1 MQLKGLK
8 GIMEDKRLY
17 SPSYVKRILKQ
28 HGFRFSKSLGQ
39 NFLIDGNIVRSIV
52 EKAEV
57 GEEDYVLEI
66 GPGIGTLTEELALR
80 AKKVVAVEIDK
91 KLIPI
96 LEQSIGKYKNVEII
110 NEDILEVDLE
120 RLIEEKFQGK
130 SVKVVAN
137 LPYYVT
143 TPIVARLIE
152 ENLNI
157 ESIVVMVQ
165 KEVAERMAAP
175 PGSKTY
181 GSLSVLIDYFTKP
194 EIVLSVPRTVFM
206 PQPKIASAVI
216 KLDLKKDL
224 EDIDSDKLFKVVR
237 ASFSK
242 RRKTVL
248 NALSSYGFH
257 IDKDRVRESLEKAG
271 IDPSER
277 AERLSTEDFIEISK
291 SLPPLNIERE
301 E

>member
-96 LEQSIGKYKNVEII
+96 LEQSIGKYENVEII
-110 NEDILEVDLE
+110 NEDILEVDLG

-194 EIVLSVPRTVFM
+194 EIILSVPRTVFM

-248 NALSSYGFH
+248 NALSSYGFD
-257 IDKDRVRESLEKAG
+257 IDKDRVRECLEKAG

-277 AERLSTEDFIEISK
+277 AERLSTEDFIKISK

>member
-8 GIMEDKRLY
+8 GVMEDKRLF
-17 SPSYVKRILKQ
+17 SPSNVKRILKQ
-28 HGFRFSKSLGQ
+28 HAVRFSNSLGQ

-80 AKKVVAVEIDK
+80 AKRVVAVEIDK

-96 LEQSIGKYKNVEII
+96 LEQSIGKYENVEII

-130 SVKVVAN
+130 AIKVVAN

-248 NALSSYGFH
+248 NALSSYGFD
-257 IDKDRVRESLEKAG
+257 IDKDKVRESLEKAG

-277 AERLSTEDFIEISK
+277 AERLSTEDFIKISK

>member
-8 GIMEDKRLY
+8 EIMEDKRLY

-96 LEQSIGKYKNVEII
+96 LEQSIGKYENVEII
-110 NEDILEVDLE
+110 NEDILEVDLG

>member
-96 LEQSIGKYKNVEII
+96 LEQSIGKYENVEII
-110 NEDILEVDLE
+110 NEDILEVDLG

-248 NALSSYGFH
+248 NALSSYGFD
-257 IDKDRVRESLEKAG
+257 IDKDRVRECLEKAG

-277 AERLSTEDFIEISK
+277 AERLSTEDFIKISK

>member
-17 SPSYVKRILKQ
+17 SPSYVKKILKQ

-96 LEQSIGKYKNVEII
+96 LEQSIGKYENVEII
-110 NEDILEVDLE
+110 NEDILEVDLG